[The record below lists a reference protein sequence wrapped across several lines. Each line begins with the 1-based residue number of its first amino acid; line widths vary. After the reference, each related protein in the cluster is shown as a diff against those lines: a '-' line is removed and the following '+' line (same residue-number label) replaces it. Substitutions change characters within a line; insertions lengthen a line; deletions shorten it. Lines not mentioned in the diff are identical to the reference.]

1 MLRVGLTGGIATG
14 KSTVGIMFIELGCHL
29 IDADRITHELFQPGQ
44 PVYESVVQAFG
55 DHILAFDGRI
65 DRKILGEIVFSDPQA
80 RSKLNALVH
89 PAVIQRQREWL
100 NEMEAKDP
108 GGIGIV
114 DAALMIEVGTYKNYD
129 KVIVVT
135 CRPEIQK
142 QRLRARSRL
151 SDEEIE
157 ARIRSQMS
165 LEEKTKHADF
175 VIDNSGDLAE
185 TRRQVAEVNSKLRE
199 FAANTSR
206 MRRP

>member
-55 DHILAFDGRI
+55 DRILASDGRI

-165 LEEKTKHADF
+165 LE
-175 VIDNSGDLAE
+175 
-185 TRRQVAEVNSKLRE
+185 
-199 FAANTSR
+199 
-206 MRRP
+206 

>member
-29 IDADRITHELFQPGQ
+29 IDSDRITHELFQPGQ

-55 DHILAFDGRI
+55 DRILACDGRI

-135 CRPEIQK
+135 SRPEIQK

-175 VIDNSGDLAE
+175 VIDSSGDLAE

-206 MRRP
+206 TRRP